1 MYALN
6 NQIIEVTCT
15 NKNKDDELEESIYGI
30 TFSWE
35 WVRFQYIVYRW
46 LSPINQ

>member
-30 TFSWE
+30 TFS
-35 WVRFQYIVYRW
+35 
-46 LSPINQ
+46 